1 MNMNDYY
8 EEGQQTMNMLVK
20 LLISNVLIVVSF
32 FLLPNKWYIIPLML
46 IIPIIVF
53 TTIRSRLR

>member
-1 MNMNDYY
+1 MNMKDYY

-32 FLLPNKWYIIPLML
+32 FLLSNKWYIIPLML